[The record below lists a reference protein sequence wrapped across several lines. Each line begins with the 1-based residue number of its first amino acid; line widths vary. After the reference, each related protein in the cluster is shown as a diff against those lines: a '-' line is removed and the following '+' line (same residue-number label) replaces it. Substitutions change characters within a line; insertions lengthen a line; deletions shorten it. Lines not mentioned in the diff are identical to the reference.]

1 MRRLTSVLNDLEGI
15 EQFLID
21 QKLYLAAGM
30 FRGLRQ
36 TAVERMLG
44 ILLPFRPLPQ
54 SQPTPVRSW
63 KDFRRIIDNLPDK
76 FRKMAFEEWEGPEE
90 GKWNIYESLVV
101 GLAAASYQ
109 LGLSLEGAPALKH
122 YLEFRAQQMLGDRPT
137 LEIDTAWRW
146 WQELRKL
153 VKTLLK
159 LHEDIG
165 EHFSA
170 FIGGSYMDIAN
181 WALDEVVEA
190 NTPDDYRTYGVIST
204 NAFRRLRDW
213 VHHGD
218 FQNMLVTRLTFEIMD
233 KVFKE
238 IYRIEEEALKKSFPV
253 EGVDEATVAETLAQT
268 PFVTSLDF
276 VGLNVKVGRIAPKDK
291 SEESFYFIFSVE
303 PTNDLGQRIVSKF
316 TSALPPTYHVG
327 GAAVYILTNSREPW
341 EIVRTLNY
349 EGVSEV
355 MREVIEQKMSS
366 AWGAL
371 QFLKDLKRMGL
382 LGQFDILSAAVDWVE
397 GLKDEPET
405 QVKAWEAINDFV
417 RSYYE
422 RQRQE
427 IVTGE
432 EVASQI
438 RSWLYEAEDMLYK
451 YGNLTAPPQDKEEQ
465 EEFIADVQDFIVETE
480 RMLSML
486 HGAGG
491 MLTKLTQ
498 SGTYSELFHLVGLR
512 EGILLPPVVRRY
524 WRYEGDKKLLLKWLI
539 LHRVVSKREEEV
551 LRVS

>member
-1 MRRLTSVLNDLEGI
+1 
-15 EQFLID
+15 
-21 QKLYLAAGM
+21 
-30 FRGLRQ
+30 
-36 TAVERMLG
+36 
-44 ILLPFRPLPQ
+44 
-54 SQPTPVRSW
+54 
-63 KDFRRIIDNLPDK
+63 
-76 FRKMAFEEWEGPEE
+76 
-90 GKWNIYESLVV
+90 
-101 GLAAASYQ
+101 
-109 LGLSLEGAPALKH
+109 
-122 YLEFRAQQMLGDRPT
+122 
-137 LEIDTAWRW
+137 
-146 WQELRKL
+146 
-153 VKTLLK
+153 
-159 LHEDIG
+159 
-165 EHFSA
+165 
-170 FIGGSYMDIAN
+170 
-181 WALDEVVEA
+181 
-190 NTPDDYRTYGVIST
+190 
-204 NAFRRLRDW
+204 
-213 VHHGD
+213 
-218 FQNMLVTRLTFEIMD
+218 MLVTRLTFEIAD

-238 IYRIEEEALKKSFPV
+238 IYRTEEEALKKSFPV
-253 EGVDEATVAETLAQT
+253 EEVNEATVAEILAQT
-268 PFVTSLDF
+268 PFATSLDF
-276 VGLNVKVGRIAPKDK
+276 VGLNVKVARIAPKDK

-327 GAAVYILTNSREPW
+327 SAAVYILRDSREPW

-349 EGVSEV
+349 EGVSET

-366 AWGAL
+366 PWGAL
-371 QFLKDLKRMGL
+371 EFLKDLKRMGL
-382 LGQFDILSAAVDWVE
+382 LEQFDILSAAVDWVE

-451 YGNLTAPPQDKEEQ
+451 YGDLTAPPQDTEEQ

-491 MLTKLTQ
+491 MLTKLTRT
-498 SGTYSELFHLVGLR
+498 GTYSELFHLIGLR
-512 EGILLPPVVRRY
+512 EGILLTPAIRRY

-539 LHRVVSKREEEV
+539 LSEV
-551 LRVS
+551 F